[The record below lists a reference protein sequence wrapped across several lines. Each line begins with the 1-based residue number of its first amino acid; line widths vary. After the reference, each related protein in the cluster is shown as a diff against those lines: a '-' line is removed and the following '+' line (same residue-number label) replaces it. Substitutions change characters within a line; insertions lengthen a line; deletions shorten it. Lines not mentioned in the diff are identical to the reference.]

1 MFKTYKSKITNLSLP
16 ITVDGKERRIE
27 FRGGLPGK
35 GFYNTANR
43 AEQVAIER
51 HRRFGKT
58 IFLVGEYPQQENDDE
73 NVEESEDVSTDENAE
88 DLNVVPADEN
98 MLVVEECSTV
108 QAAKEWLMANA
119 GASQADVKNKQAVL
133 AYASNKGISFPNL

>member
-73 NVEESEDVSTDENAE
+73 NVE
-88 DLNVVPADEN
+88 DLNAVPADEN

>member
-73 NVEESEDVSTDENAE
+73 NAE
-88 DLNVVPADEN
+88 DLNAVPADEN

-119 GASQADVKNKQAVL
+119 GACQADVKNKQAVL

>member
-1 MFKTYKSKITNLSLP
+1 MLKTYKSKITNLSLP

-58 IFLVGEYPQQENDDE
+58 IFLVGEYPQQENDEE
-73 NVEESEDVSTDENAE
+73 NAGESDDVSADENA
-88 DLNVVPADEN
+88 VPADEN